1 MISKLT
7 GSIAEHPS
15 RRRLIKLLT
24 TAAMLSASD
33 FPAFAQ
39 TYPTRIMRLIV
50 PYGPGGDI
58 DVVARLVGRS
68 LSDRYGQAVVIENK
82 PGAGSNIGVQAAIN
96 SPPDGYTL
104 LMIGI
109 TNAVNASLYKE
120 LPFNF
125 LRDVTPIAGPIGLP
139 LLLVANPSFAPTD
152 IEQLIAFAKANPGK
166 VNIGSFGTGTISHL
180 AIELLKMMTG
190 IDVVHVPY
198 SGAAALNVDLISGQL
213 HAGFSSAS
221 STLPHVRSG
230 TLRALGVTSGVSRIA
245 GIPALADKLP
255 GYEVNSWM
263 GLGVPRQT
271 PTEIVDKLN
280 RDINAALGE
289 PSIKAIL
296 NEAGASSTPLGVAD
310 LQAFVAAETEKWGQV
325 VRQAGLKAN

>member
-1 MISKLT
+1 MISRL
-7 GSIAEHPS
+7 SENIAVHPS
-15 RRRLIKLLT
+15 RRRLMELL
-24 TAAMLSASD
+24 AAASMLSVSD

-39 TYPTRIMRLIV
+39 TYPTRIIRLIV
-50 PYGPGGDI
+50 PFGPGGDI
-58 DVVARLVGRS
+58 DVMARLVGRS
-68 LSDRYGQAVVIENK
+68 LSDRYGQSVVIENK
-82 PGAGSNIGVQAAIN
+82 PGAGSNIGVQAAIS

-104 LMIGI
+104 VMIGI
-109 TNAVNASLYKE
+109 TNAVNAALYKE

-125 LRDVTPIAGPIGLP
+125 MRDITPIAGPIALP

-152 IEQLIAFAKANPGK
+152 IGQFVAFAKANPGK
-166 VNIGSFGTGTISHL
+166 INIGSFGTGTVSHL

-198 SGAAALNVDLISGQL
+198 SGAAALNVDIISGQV

-230 TLRALGVTSGVSRIA
+230 ALRALGVTSGVSGIA

-280 RDINAALGE
+280 RTSM
-289 PSIKAIL
+289 P
-296 NEAGASSTPLGVAD
+296 PLVN
-310 LQAFVAAETEKWGQV
+310 
-325 VRQAGLKAN
+325 RR